1 MSWNNGGPWGNNGGN
16 NTPNNGPR
24 NPYGTGGRPGNGG
37 SGNNGGPE
45 PDIDE
50 WLRKS
55 RDQLRQA
62 FPNNQGGPRRLISLG
77 FVAIIVIWL
86 VSGFYQV
93 STNQIGVVLRFGQV
107 VRTEQAGL
115 RYHLPEPIEMVLL
128 PDVKTVHQ
136 IKIGFRDTGSDSDSN
151 MSVDGESSMLTGDE
165 NIVDIGFS
173 VFWSVRDPEAYL
185 FNMRN
190 PDLTVRLASES
201 AIREIVGRMKI
212 QPILTEKRSE
222 IEHET
227 TNLVQSMLD
236 EYKAGIVVTQV
247 QLLNVTPPQPVVDA
261 FNDVQRARA
270 DGERLRNEAE
280 AYRNDVIPR
289 ARGEAAKM
297 LQDAE
302 GYRQQVISYA
312 KGDAARFESVLSAY
326 QQAREV
332 TATRLYFEAMEA
344 VLRSANKVLI
354 DPAISKGG
362 AMPILPLQDFVRNRA
377 QTP

>member
-1 MSWNNGGPWGNNGGN
+1 MSWNNGGPWGG
-16 NTPNNGPR
+16 
-24 NPYGTGGRPGNGG
+24 GNGG
-37 SGNNGGPE
+37 SHSSNSNGSRGTAGGSSNNPGNSPE

-55 RDQLRQA
+55 REQLRQV
-62 FPNNQGGPRRLISLG
+62 FPGNQGGSRRLVTMGL
-77 FVAIIVIWL
+77 VAIVLVWL
-86 VSGFYQV
+86 ASGFYQV

-107 VRTEQAGL
+107 VRMEQAGL
-115 RYHLPEPIEMVLL
+115 RYHLPEPVEMVLV

-136 IKIGFRDTGSDSDSN
+136 IKIGFRDTGTDSN
-151 MSVDGESSMLTGDE
+151 QSVDGESRMLTGDE

-201 AIREIVGRMKI
+201 AIREIVGRMQI

-222 IEHET
+222 IERET
-227 TNLVQSMLD
+227 TELVQAMLN

-280 AYRNDVIPR
+280 AYRNDIVPR

-302 GYRQQVISYA
+302 GYRQQVISFA

-326 QQAREV
+326 QQDKDV
-332 TATRLYFEAMEA
+332 TATRLYFEAMET
-344 VLRSANKVLI
+344 VLRNANKVFI
-354 DPAISKGG
+354 DPSISKTG
-362 AMPILPLQDFVRNRA
+362 AMTVLPLQDFIRNRA

>member
-16 NTPNNGPR
+16 TGGGNNSSNNGPR
-24 NPYGTGGRPGNGG
+24 NYGTGNRPG
-37 SGNNGGPE
+37 GNRPE

-55 RDQLRQA
+55 RDQLRQV
-62 FPNNQGGPRRLISLG
+62 FPNNQGSPRNLVTIG
-77 FVAIIVIWL
+77 IVAAVVIWL
-86 VSGFYQV
+86 LSGFYQV
-93 STNQIGVVLRFGQV
+93 STSQIGVVLRFGQV
-107 VRTEQAGL
+107 VRMEQAGL
-115 RYHLPEPIEMVLL
+115 RYHLPDPIEMVLL
-128 PDVKTVHQ
+128 PDVKTIHQ
-136 IKIGFRDTGSDSDSN
+136 IKIGFRDTGSESDSN
-151 MSVDGESSMLTGDE
+151 LSVDGESRMLTGDE

-173 VFWSVRDPEAYL
+173 VFWSVRNPEDYL

-201 AIREIVGRMKI
+201 AIREIVGRMEI

-222 IEHET
+222 IESET
-227 TNLVQSMLD
+227 TKLVQAMLD

-247 QLLNVTPPQPVVDA
+247 QLLNVSPPQPVVDA

-280 AYRNDVIPR
+280 AYRNDIIPR

-297 LQDAE
+297 LLDAQ
-302 GYRQQVISYA
+302 GYREQVISYA
-312 KGDAARFESVLSAY
+312 KGDAARFESVLAAY
-326 QQAREV
+326 QQSREV
-332 TATRLYFEAMEA
+332 TATRLYFEAMET
-344 VLRSANKVLI
+344 VMRNANKILI
-354 DPAISKGG
+354 DPSISKSG
-362 AMPILPLQDFVRNRA
+362 ATPILPLQDFVRNRA

>member
-1 MSWNNGGPWGNNGGN
+1 MSWNNGGPWSNNGGN
-16 NTPNNGPR
+16 NSPNNGPR
-24 NPYGTGGRPGNGG
+24 PSGGRPTGN
-37 SGNNGGPE
+37 GPE

-55 RDQLRQA
+55 RDQIRNA
-62 FPNNQGGPRRLISLG
+62 FPGNQGGPRRLISI
-77 FVAIIVIWL
+77 AIVSIVLLWL
-86 VSGFYQV
+86 ASGFYQV

-107 VRTEQAGL
+107 VRTEQPGL

-128 PDVKTVHQ
+128 PDVKTIHQ
-136 IKIGFRDTGSDSDSN
+136 IKIGFRDTGGDSDSN
-151 MSVDGESSMLTGDE
+151 LSVDGESRMLTGDE

-173 VFWSVRDPEAYL
+173 VFWSVRNPEEYL

-201 AIREIVGRMKI
+201 AIREIVGRMQI

-222 IEHET
+222 IERET
-227 TNLVQSMLD
+227 TELVQAMLD
-236 EYKAGIVVTQV
+236 EYKAGIVVNQV
-247 QLLNVTPPQPVVDA
+247 QLLNVTPPLPVVDA

-280 AYRNDVIPR
+280 AYRNDIIPR

-302 GYRQQVISYA
+302 GYHDQVISFA
-312 KGDAARFESVLSAY
+312 KGDAARFESVLAAY
-326 QQAREV
+326 QQNKEV
-332 TATRLYFEAMEA
+332 TATRLYFEAMEN
-344 VLRSANKVLI
+344 VFKNANKVLI
-354 DPAISKGG
+354 DPAISKTG
-362 AMPILPLQDFVRNRA
+362 AMPVLPLQDFIRNRA
-377 QTP
+377 Q

>member
-1 MSWNNGGPWGNNGGN
+1 MSWNNGGPWSNNGGN
-16 NTPNNGPR
+16 SSNNNGSR
-24 NPYGTGGRPGNGG
+24 GSSGGRP
-37 SGNNGGPE
+37 SGNSPE

-55 RDQLRQA
+55 REQLRQA
-62 FPNNQGGPRRLISLG
+62 FPEHQGGPRRLISLG
-77 FVAIIVIWL
+77 VVTVILIWL
-86 VSGFYQV
+86 ASGFYQV

-107 VRTEQAGL
+107 VRMEQAGL

-128 PDVKTVHQ
+128 PDVKTIHQ

-151 MSVDGESSMLTGDE
+151 LSVDGENRMLTGDE

-173 VFWSVRDPEAYL
+173 VFWSVKNPEDYL

-201 AIREIVGRMKI
+201 AIREIVGRMQI

-222 IEHET
+222 IERET
-227 TNLVQSMLD
+227 TELVQTMLD

-280 AYRNDVIPR
+280 AYRNDIIPR

-297 LQDAE
+297 IQDAE
-302 GYRQQVISYA
+302 GYHDQVISFA

-332 TATRLYFEAMEA
+332 TATRLYFEAME
-344 VLRSANKVLI
+344 VVMRGANKVLI
-354 DPAISKGG
+354 DPTISKGG

-377 QTP
+377 TSP

>member
-1 MSWNNGGPWGNNGGN
+1 MSWNNGGPWSSNGSNNS
-16 NTPNNGPR
+16 PNNGPR
-24 NPYGTGGRPGNGG
+24 PSGGRPTGN
-37 SGNNGGPE
+37 GPE

-55 RDQLRQA
+55 RDQIRNA
-62 FPNNQGGPRRLISLG
+62 FPGNQGGPRRLITIG
-77 FVAIIVIWL
+77 IVVVVLLWL
-86 VSGFYQV
+86 ASGFYQV

-107 VRTEQAGL
+107 VRMEQAGL

-128 PDVKTVHQ
+128 PDVKTIHQ
-136 IKIGFRDTGSDSDSN
+136 IKIGFRDTGTDSDSN
-151 MSVDGESSMLTGDE
+151 LSVDGESRMLTGDE

-173 VFWSVRDPEAYL
+173 VFWSVRNPEEYL

-222 IEHET
+222 IESET
-227 TNLVQSMLD
+227 AALVQAMLD
-236 EYKAGIVVTQV
+236 EYKAGIVVNQV
-247 QLLNVTPPQPVVDA
+247 QLLNVTPPLPVVDA

-280 AYRNDVIPR
+280 AYRNDIIPR

-297 LQDAE
+297 LQDSE
-302 GYRQQVISYA
+302 GYHDQVISYA
-312 KGDAARFESVLSAY
+312 KGDAARFESVLAAY
-326 QQAREV
+326 QQNKEV
-332 TATRLYFEAMEA
+332 TATRLYFEAMET
-344 VLRSANKVLI
+344 VMKNANKVLI

-362 AMPILPLQDFVRNRA
+362 AMPILPLQDFVRNRTN
-377 QTP
+377 TP

>member
-16 NTPNNGPR
+16 NSGNNGPR
-24 NPYGTGGRPGNGG
+24 NPYGSGGRPTGGNG
-37 SGNNGGPE
+37 NGPE

-62 FPNNQGGPRRLISLG
+62 FPNNQGGSRRFISLG
-77 FVAIIVIWL
+77 IVAIIVIWL
-86 VSGFYQV
+86 ISGFYQV

-128 PDVKTVHQ
+128 PDVKTIHQ
-136 IKIGFRDTGSDSDSN
+136 IKIGFRDGSTDSDSN
-151 MSVDGESSMLTGDE
+151 LSVDGESRMLTGDE

-173 VFWSVRDPEAYL
+173 VFWSVKNPEEYL

-201 AIREIVGRMKI
+201 AIREIVGRMQI

-227 TNLVQSMLD
+227 TELVQAMLD

-280 AYRNDVIPR
+280 AYRNDIIPR
-289 ARGEAAKM
+289 ARGEAVKM
-297 LQDAE
+297 IQDAE
-302 GYRQQVISYA
+302 GYREQVISFA
-312 KGDAARFESVLSAY
+312 KGDAARFESVLGAY
-326 QQAREV
+326 QQAKDV
-332 TATRLYFEAMEA
+332 TATRLYFEAMET
-344 VLRSANKVLI
+344 VLKNANKVLI
-354 DPAISKGG
+354 DPAISKSG
-362 AMPILPLQDFVRNRA
+362 AMTVLPLQDFIRNRA

>member
-1 MSWNNGGPWGNNGGN
+1 MSWNTGGPWGGNNGGN
-16 NTPNNGPR
+16 NSPNNGPR
-24 NPYGTGGRPGNGG
+24 NPYGSGGRPG
-37 SGNNGGPE
+37 GNGPE

-55 RDQLRQA
+55 REQLRQA
-62 FPNNQGGPRRLISLG
+62 FPNNQGGPRRLITMG
-77 FVAIIVIWL
+77 IVAVILIWL

-107 VRTEQAGL
+107 VREEQAGL

-128 PDVKTVHQ
+128 PDVKTIHQ
-136 IKIGFRDTGSDSDSN
+136 IKIGFRDTGTESDSN
-151 MSVDGESSMLTGDE
+151 LSVDGESRMLTGDE

-173 VFWSVRDPEAYL
+173 VFWSVRNPEDYL

-201 AIREIVGRMKI
+201 AIREIVGRMQI

-222 IEHET
+222 IERET
-227 TNLVQSMLD
+227 TELVQAMLD

-247 QLLNVTPPQPVVDA
+247 QLLNVTPPLPVVDA

-280 AYRNDVIPR
+280 AYRNDIVPR

-297 LQDAE
+297 LQDSE

-312 KGDAARFESVLSAY
+312 KGDAARFESVLAAY
-326 QQAREV
+326 QQARDV
-332 TATRLYFEAMEA
+332 TATRLYFEAMET
-344 VLRSANKVLI
+344 VMKNANKVLI

-362 AMPILPLQDFVRNRA
+362 ALPILPLQDFIRNRA

>member
-1 MSWNNGGPWGNNGGN
+1 MSWNNGGPWGNMGGGGN
-16 NTPNNGPR
+16 NSSNNSG
-24 NPYGTGGRPGNGG
+24 GGRGPNRPMG
-37 SGNNGGPE
+37 SNNQE

-55 RDQLRQA
+55 REQIRQA
-62 FPNNQGGPRRLISLG
+62 FPGNQGSPRRLISIG
-77 FVAIIVIWL
+77 IVAIILIWL
-86 VSGFYQV
+86 ASGFYQV

-107 VRTEQAGL
+107 VRMEQAGL

-128 PDVKTVHQ
+128 PDVKSIRQ
-136 IKIGFRDTGSDSDSN
+136 IKIGFRDTGVDSDSN
-151 MSVDGESSMLTGDE
+151 LSVDGESRMLTGDE

-173 VFWSVRDPEAYL
+173 VFWSVKNAEDYL

-201 AIREIVGRMKI
+201 AIREIVGRMQI

-222 IEHET
+222 IERET
-227 TNLVQSMLD
+227 TTLVQAMLD

-247 QLLNVTPPQPVVDA
+247 QLLNVTPPLPVVDA

-302 GYRQQVISYA
+302 GYHDQVISYA
-312 KGDAARFESVLSAY
+312 KGDAARFESVLAAY

-332 TATRLYFEAMEA
+332 TATRLYFEAMET
-344 VLRSANKVLI
+344 VLKGANKVLV

-377 QTP
+377 TAP

>member
-1 MSWNNGGPWGNNGGN
+1 MSWNNGGPWSNNGSN
-16 NTPNNGPR
+16 NGSNSGGRTPPNNNSGRGP
-24 NPYGTGGRPGNGG
+24 
-37 SGNNGGPE
+37 SGPE

-62 FPNNQGGPRRLISLG
+62 FPGNNGGQRRLITMG
-77 FVAIIVIWL
+77 IVAAILLWL

-93 STNQIGVVLRFGQV
+93 STNQMGVVLRFGQV
-107 VRTEQAGL
+107 VRMEQAGL

-128 PDVKTVHQ
+128 PDVKTIHQ
-136 IKIGFRDTGSDSDSN
+136 IKIGFRDTGTDSDSN
-151 MSVDGESSMLTGDE
+151 LSVDGESRMLTGDE

-173 VFWSVRDPEAYL
+173 VFWSIKNAEDYL

-201 AIREIVGRMKI
+201 AIREIVGRMQI

-222 IEHET
+222 IERET
-227 TNLVQSMLD
+227 TELVQAMLD
-236 EYKAGIVVTQV
+236 EYKAGITVNQV
-247 QLLNVTPPQPVVDA
+247 QLLNVSPPLPVVDA

-280 AYRNDVIPR
+280 AYRNDIIPR
-289 ARGEAAKM
+289 ARGEASRM
-297 LQDAE
+297 IQDAE
-302 GYRQQVISYA
+302 GYREQTISYA
-312 KGDAARFESVLSAY
+312 KGDAARFESVLNAY

-344 VLRSANKVLI
+344 VLKNANKVLI

-362 AMPILPLQDFVRNRA
+362 AMPILPLQDFIRNRA
-377 QTP
+377 EKP